1 MFRFTI
7 RDVLWLTAVVALAV
21 GWWVHAQRL
30 VHLANAGQRAS
41 NQLSE
46 LEFLLENHGYE
57 RLQTPEGSL
66 MVLKRLP
73 NPTNTRERPI
83 GWPPSRDSN

>member
-30 VHLANAGQRAS
+30 VPLAKAGQRAS

-46 LEFLLENHGYE
+46 LELMLERQGYE

-73 NPTNTRERPI
+73 NPQNTPVRPI